1 MGQTLR
7 NNDMANQTLE
17 QLRERFR
24 DPRLHFDIDRGG
36 LVKFHAQT
44 ALGEL
49 KLYLHGAHVTH
60 WQPSGQKPVLFLSK
74 HSSFEP
80 GKPIRG
86 GVPIC
91 FPWFGANAGDSSLPM
106 HGLARVKEWT
116 LEHAAVEP
124 EGIIEAELHTT
135 VERFDLAYF
144 VRASDELQLRLKV
157 RNMSSQLQQY
167 EVALHTYLA
176 VGDVRQVFITGLGRR
191 RFIDKTRDGAVFVQE
206 RGPVGI
212 DRETDR
218 VYLDTIQS
226 VVVHDPIW
234 KRRLIVDK
242 DGSRSTVVWNPWV
255 EKSKRLADFG
265 DEEWPG
271 MLCIETAN
279 VADNRVSIEPG
290 QLLAHEAVL
299 RVEND

>member
-1 MGQTLR
+1 MPMQTP
-7 NNDMANQTLE
+7 E
-17 QLRERFR
+17 QLRDRFR
-24 DPRLHFDIDRGG
+24 DPRLHFDRDRGG

-44 ALGEL
+44 DLGEL
-49 KLYLHGAHVTH
+49 KLFLHGAHVTH
-60 WQPSGQKPVLFLSK
+60 WQPVGQKPVLFLSER
-74 HSSFEP
+74 SWFEP

-91 FPWFGANAGDSSLPM
+91 FPWFGANASDPSRPM
-106 HGLARVKEWT
+106 HGLARLASWS
-116 LEHAAVEP
+116 LQHAAVEP

-135 VERFDLAYF
+135 IEPFELDYF
-144 VRASDELQLRLKV
+144 VRASDELQLRIKV
-157 RNMSSQLQQY
+157 RNTSSRAQEY

-176 VGDVRQVFITGLGRR
+176 VGDVRQVLVTGLGRR
-191 RFIDKTRDGAVFVQE
+191 RYIDRTRDGGIFVQE
-206 RGPVGI
+206 RGPISFEG
-212 DRETDR
+212 ETDR

-226 VVVHDPIW
+226 AVVHDPIW

-255 EKSKRLADFG
+255 EKSKRMPDFG

-279 VADNRVSIEPG
+279 VAENRVQIEPG
-290 QLLAHEAVL
+290 QLLAHEAVI